1 LEKPLVSS
9 FSSISILAMSYPRRT
24 WTGSGSRSPR
34 ERPSRGGSGTLST
47 LSSGSGTLS
56 GAVGTVGAV
65 PVTLGTAKGLEKALG
80 L

>member
-1 LEKPLVSS
+1 
-9 FSSISILAMSYPRRT
+9 MSYPRRT

-56 GAVGTVGAV
+56 GAVGTV
-65 PVTLGTAKGLEKALG
+65 PVTFATEKGLEKPLR
-80 L
+80 

>member
-1 LEKPLVSS
+1 
-9 FSSISILAMSYPRRT
+9 MSYPRRT

-80 L
+80 YS